1 MRYSG
6 EGTQGNP
13 YIPEDFTGFLHCI
26 AQTDSY
32 VKLESDIDAAAD
44 SDYEGILYE
53 PVVFNCKECYADSLK
68 KIIGVT
74 INAANA
80 INIPAGT
87 RENSK
92 IIQNI
97 GFFNWAHKQSG
108 SSTVSLIRI
117 GNCVAMLGCPV
128 SAQSVG
134 STKSIFYTYGSAEMT
149 IFRCSFHVKF
159 SGANIGAVVNGS
171 GLSVTCCNFILDG
184 AAIDLSSNNWFAT
197 GGTPYSKYSQVGIVV
212 KNSVL
217 TSNGSGGNFTTFGG
231 NSSTGFNYC
240 VFESNCTGSL
250 SADISM
256 QVSIQSQ
263 GLILFCT
270 NGIEHLSVLESTNC
284 KSITE
289 AQLKDA
295 AYLAEIDFFP

>member
-74 INAANA
+74 VNAANA

-97 GFFNWAHKQSG
+97 GFFNSAHKQSG

-217 TSNGSGGNFTTFGG
+217 TSNGSGGNFTIFGG

-256 QVSIQSQ
+256 KVSSQYQ
-263 GLILFCT
+263 GLTLFCT

-295 AYLAEIDFFP
+295 AYLAEIGFFP

>member
-6 EGTQGNP
+6 EGTQENP

-44 SDYEGILYE
+44 SGYEGILYE
-53 PVVFNCKECYADSLK
+53 PVMFNCKKCYADSLK

-74 INAANA
+74 VNAANA
-80 INIPAGT
+80 IDIPSGT
-87 RENSK
+87 SENSK

-97 GFFNWAHKQSG
+97 GFFNWSHKQS
-108 SSTVSLIRI
+108 SSSSASLIRI
-117 GNCVAMLGCPV
+117 GIYVAMLGCPV

-134 STKSIFYTYGSAEMT
+134 STKSIFSAYSSGQIT

-171 GLSVTCCNFILDG
+171 GLSTTCCNFILDG
-184 AAIDLSSNNWFAT
+184 AAINLSSNWFF
-197 GGTPYSKYSQVGIVV
+197 YSDGPTFSQVGIVV

-217 TSNGSGGNFTTFGG
+217 TSGDSSANIVVFG
-231 NSSTGFNYC
+231 NSSSNGFNYC
-240 VFESNCTGSL
+240 VFENNCTGSL
-250 SADISM
+250 SAD
-256 QVSIQSQ
+256 VSLKTTSDGRQ
-263 GLILFCT
+263 GLTLFCT
-270 NGIEHLSVLESTNC
+270 NGIEHLSVLESTSC

-295 AYLAEIDFFP
+295 AYLAEIGFFP

>member
-6 EGTQGNP
+6 EGTQENP

-26 AQTDSY
+26 AQADSY
-32 VKLESDIDAAAD
+32 VKLASDIDAAAD

-53 PVVFNCKECYADSLK
+53 PVEFNCKKCYADTLK

-74 INAANA
+74 VNAANA
-80 INIPAGT
+80 IDIPEGT
-87 RENSK
+87 SENSK

-97 GFFNWAHKQSG
+97 GFFNWSHKQSG
-108 SSTVSLIRI
+108 SSSVSLIRI
-117 GNCVAMLGCPV
+117 GNYVAMLGCPV

-134 STKSIFYTYGSAEMT
+134 STKSIFTCRNNAQMT

-159 SGANIGAVVNGS
+159 SGANIGSVVNGS

-184 AAIDLSSNNWFAT
+184 AAINLSSSIWFASS
-197 GGTPYSKYSQVGIVV
+197 GTPYSDYSQVGIVV

-217 TSNGSGGNFTTFGG
+217 TSDGSSGNFTIFGG

-256 QVSIQSQ
+256 KVSSQYQ
-263 GLILFCT
+263 GLTLFCT

-295 AYLAEIDFFP
+295 AYLAEIGFFP

>member
-6 EGTQGNP
+6 EGTQENP

-26 AQTDSY
+26 AQADSY

-44 SDYEGILYE
+44 ADYEGLLYE
-53 PVVFNCKECYADSLK
+53 PVEFNCKKCYADTLK

-74 INAANA
+74 VNAANA
-80 INIPAGT
+80 INIPEGT
-87 RENSK
+87 SENSK

-97 GFFNWAHKQSG
+97 GFFNWSHKQSG
-108 SSTVSLIRI
+108 SSSVSLIRI
-117 GNCVAMLGCPV
+117 GNYVAMLGCPV

-134 STKSIFYTYGSAEMT
+134 STKSIFTCRSNVQMT

-184 AAIDLSSNNWFAT
+184 AAINLSSSIWFT
-197 GGTPYSKYSQVGIVV
+197 QSGNPSSGYSQVGIVV

-217 TSNGSGGNFTTFGG
+217 TSDGSSGNFTTFGS
-231 NSSTGFNYC
+231 NNSTGFNYC

-250 SADISM
+250 SADISLKTYI
-256 QVSIQSQ
+256 SKQ
-263 GLILFCT
+263 GLTLFCT

-295 AYLAEIDFFP
+295 AYLAEIGFFP